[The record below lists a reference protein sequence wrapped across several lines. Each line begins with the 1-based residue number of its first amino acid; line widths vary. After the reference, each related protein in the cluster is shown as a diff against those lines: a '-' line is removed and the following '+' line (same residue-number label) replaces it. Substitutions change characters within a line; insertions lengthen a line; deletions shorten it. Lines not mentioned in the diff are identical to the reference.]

1 MHKPIS
7 YHKEKINQ
15 KVRRG
20 ELTLGEE
27 IVASEYSRYKVDVD
41 SNSIIEE
48 KGNVCA
54 RKIPFLQ
61 IRKKLLQKHEEL
73 SIIRNQPDAYYD
85 YAIPLTLM
93 K

>member
-15 KVRRG
+15 KVRIG

-27 IVASEYSRYKVDVD
+27 IVPSEYSRYKVDVD

-54 RKIPFLQ
+54 RKIPFL
-61 IRKKLLQKHEEL
+61 
-73 SIIRNQPDAYYD
+73 
-85 YAIPLTLM
+85 
-93 K
+93 